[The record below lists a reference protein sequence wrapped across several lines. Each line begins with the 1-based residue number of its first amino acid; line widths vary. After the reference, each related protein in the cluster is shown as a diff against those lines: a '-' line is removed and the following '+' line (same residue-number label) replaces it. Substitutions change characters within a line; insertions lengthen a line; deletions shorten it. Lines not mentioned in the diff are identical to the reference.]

1 MGVKMEKKETMQLF
15 EANKRELFLLN
26 AKSVIERAEREIE
39 RDYVFD
45 TSQWRTIAPRVNSK
59 T

>member
-1 MGVKMEKKETMQLF
+1 MEKKETKPLF
-15 EANKRELFLLN
+15 ETNKCEHLLLT
-26 AKSVIERAEREIE
+26 AKSVIERAKRE

-45 TSQWRTIAPRVNSK
+45 TSQWRTLAPRVKQK

>member
-1 MGVKMEKKETMQLF
+1 MEKVETKPLF
-15 EANKRELFLLN
+15 ETNKREHLLLT
-26 AKSVIERAEREIE
+26 AKKVIERAKIE

-45 TSQWRTIAPRVNSK
+45 TSQWRTLAPRVKQK

>member
-1 MGVKMEKKETMQLF
+1 MEKVETKPLF
-15 EANKRELFLLN
+15 ETNKRELFLLN
-26 AKSVIERAEREIE
+26 AKSVIERAKRE

-45 TSQWRTIAPRVNSK
+45 TSQWRTLAPRIKQK